1 MGSSTIG
8 GTGSAASAA
17 ATSFSAAKETQS
29 TASAGSL
36 KINYGDASKAERLMA
51 SLGKIQQ
58 MQTQAQT
65 LVSARHPGLAGLD

>member
-29 TASAGSL
+29 TASAGSF